1 MKKPI
6 AAAAALLALS
16 IVAVSQRIEKPTLTA
31 TPCTDLQKTV
41 ISTGVELHDAKK
53 YDEAIAKYL
62 EVIEDNPSCTMAL
75 YELSMSYYT
84 KGDKSKALETA
95 LKGAKFKSAD
105 LPLFYLTLGNVLDDL
120 AKYDEAVRLY
130 NDAIKILADNKDML
144 PHLSSLHYNL
154 GLSYR
159 RQQKEKEARE
169 EMKQAIRANTVYP
182 SPHLQLAVIF
192 LNGRYKVPALL
203 AAARFVSLEFNSNR
217 TPQAASIFTQIMG
230 KTSAKKESDE
240 KIVINLDFG
249 APTDEGD
256 FGAAELILAMTDA
269 LDKSEDKTK
278 IVTEEEKFAG
288 RIESLI
294 SFLDAKDKKLKGTF
308 SSVHYFPF
316 MLEMK
321 RLGYVKPFS
330 YIVLL
335 KTGNS
340 NALAWLRENETKTRE
355 FLEWAKN
362 YSPPQNQ

>member
-1 MKKPI
+1 
-6 AAAAALLALS
+6 
-16 IVAVSQRIEKPTLTA
+16 
-31 TPCTDLQKTV
+31 
-41 ISTGVELHDAKK
+41 
-53 YDEAIAKYL
+53 
-62 EVIEDNPSCTMAL
+62 MAL

-169 EMKQAIRANTVYP
+169 EMKQAIRANMVYP

-294 SFLDAKDKKLKGTF
+294 SFLDSKDKKLKGTF

>member
-1 MKKPI
+1 
-6 AAAAALLALS
+6 
-16 IVAVSQRIEKPTLTA
+16 
-31 TPCTDLQKTV
+31 
-41 ISTGVELHDAKK
+41 
-53 YDEAIAKYL
+53 
-62 EVIEDNPSCTMAL
+62 
-75 YELSMSYYT
+75 
-84 KGDKSKALETA
+84 
-95 LKGAKFKSAD
+95 
-105 LPLFYLTLGNVLDDL
+105 
-120 AKYDEAVRLY
+120 
-130 NDAIKILADNKDML
+130 
-144 PHLSSLHYNL
+144 
-154 GLSYR
+154 
-159 RQQKEKEARE
+159 
-169 EMKQAIRANTVYP
+169 
-182 SPHLQLAVIF
+182 
-192 LNGRYKVPALL
+192 
-203 AAARFVSLEFNSNR
+203 
-217 TPQAASIFTQIMG
+217 
-230 KTSAKKESDE
+230 
-240 KIVINLDFG
+240 
-249 APTDEGD
+249 
-256 FGAAELILAMTDA
+256 MTDA